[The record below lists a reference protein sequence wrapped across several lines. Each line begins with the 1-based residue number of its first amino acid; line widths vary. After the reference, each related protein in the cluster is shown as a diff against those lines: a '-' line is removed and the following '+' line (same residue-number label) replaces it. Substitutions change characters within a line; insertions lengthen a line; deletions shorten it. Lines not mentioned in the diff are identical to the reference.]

1 MSGELFIVEKLSN
14 EEEQE
19 WLQLKQKMT
28 NGLKQ
33 NLHEIL
39 SKMKLDDRILFI
51 RYFMKN
57 YKQKLDEVNNV
68 SINE

>member
-39 SKMKLDDRILFI
+39 SKMKLDDRILFV

>member
-1 MSGELFIVEKLSN
+1 MSSELFIVEKLSN
-14 EEEQE
+14 EEEEE
-19 WLQLKQKMT
+19 WLQLKQKMS

-33 NLHEIL
+33 NLHTIL

-57 YKQKLDEVNNV
+57 YKEKLDEVNNV
-68 SINE
+68 SSAE

>member
-1 MSGELFIVEKLSN
+1 
-14 EEEQE
+14 
-19 WLQLKQKMT
+19 MT

>member
-1 MSGELFIVEKLSN
+1 MSSELFIVEKLSN

-39 SKMKLDDRILFI
+39 SKMKLDDRILFV